1 MQSGHGPLG
10 CPGKNSRC
18 LATHQMNVSNW
29 DIYAFLD
36 PASEWFEKHE
46 KTGIWG
52 NIPIL
57 KGSWRVWVSIH
68 ATSHSIGI
76 YKTIYL
82 ILSDYWQTFTL
93 WIPGCCML
101 QRLLVVQPCVPN
113 ILIDWKQS
121 SRVQC
126 INVMLIQL
134 ACLLL
139 ILYFD
144 TFTQTRQVPT
154 KIVLLPND
162 SSTII
167 YPLYTIATVCNY
179 MQLCICS
186 WAQMERRFFVV
197 CRLQDEDAGISV
209 LEGQD
214 GQPGGV
220 HV

>member
-1 MQSGHGPLG
+1 MKQ
-10 CPGKNSRC
+10 K
-18 LATHQMNVSNW
+18 
-29 DIYAFLD
+29 
-36 PASEWFEKHE
+36 
-46 KTGIWG
+46 GIWG
-52 NIPIL
+52 TIPIL

-68 ATSHSIGI
+68 ATSHSMGI
-76 YKTIYL
+76 WKTIYL
-82 ILSDYWQTFTL
+82 ILSDYWQTYTL

-144 TFTQTRQVPT
+144 TFTQARQVPT

-167 YPLYTIATVCNY
+167 YHSNCMQVYAIVYMFMGANGASIFRGLSPPRWRRWDLRSGRSGWPTWRSPRLGHCWISQFVSIMIITSPFKGDVSKMYAT
-179 MQLCICS
+179 
-186 WAQMERRFFVV
+186 F
-197 CRLQDEDAGISV
+197 
-209 LEGQD
+209 
-214 GQPGGV
+214 
-220 HV
+220 